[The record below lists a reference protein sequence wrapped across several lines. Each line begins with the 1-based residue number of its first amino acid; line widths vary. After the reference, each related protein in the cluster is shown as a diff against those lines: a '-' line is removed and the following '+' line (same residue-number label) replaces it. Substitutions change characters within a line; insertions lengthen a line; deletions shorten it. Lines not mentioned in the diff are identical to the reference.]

1 MRKKELRELLMKAN
15 WCMEHLTEI
24 CKRLILITDEV
35 CGDASAVDEHIEL
48 NRIKEELDKL

>member
-1 MRKKELRELLMKAN
+1 MCNLNEFDWILKMCR
-15 WCMEHLTEI
+15 
-24 CKRLILITDEV
+24 RLILIIDEV